1 MSSIERVSWGI
12 LEGETVEFR
21 SRGAT
26 IRGHL
31 GRPAAPGRFP
41 AIILIHGINGLAAGV
56 RRAAE
61 RFGDAGYVALAI
73 DWKSVEPDP
82 HDRVILEYVGDAA
95 AYLRG
100 REDVAGDRLAVGGY
114 CRGGALTYLALGEFP
129 AFRAGVAYHATLK
142 DEVGPERL
150 DPYVG
155 LERIQ
160 GAVLALHGAADPT
173 SLVTNSY
180 RMAQQ
185 LEALGKRYV
194 LKVYSGA
201 GHGFALPDGSSF
213 DPYAGGDSWDE
224 TIRFLDR
231 HLGA

>member
-1 MSSIERVSWGI
+1 M
-12 LEGETVEFR
+12 GE
-21 SRGAT
+21 
-26 IRGHL
+26 
-31 GRPAAPGRFP
+31 
-41 AIILIHGINGLAAGV
+41 
-56 RRAAE
+56 
-61 RFGDAGYVALAI
+61 Y
-73 DWKSVEPDP
+73 
-82 HDRVILEYVGDAA
+82 
-95 AYLRG
+95 
-100 REDVAGDRLAVGGY
+100 
-114 CRGGALTYLALGEFP
+114 P

-142 DEVGPERL
+142 DEVSPERL
-150 DPYVG
+150 DPYAG

-160 GAVLALHGAADPT
+160 GAVLALHGAADHT

-185 LEALGKRYV
+185 LEALGKDYV

-213 DPYAGGDSWDE
+213 DPSAGGDSWDE